1 MRARRTAAATTT
13 RPAREPAPE
22 PVRRPAPAQQCAAL
36 LGAALLGAA
45 LLALAGC
52 SPAGRSDPAGPA
64 GPSGAP
70 SPAVSATGAPSA
82 TGSPATAPPAS
93 GDPAPGETLVRVSR
107 SGGYAGRTHTVVVRG
122 DGSWT
127 RLDGAGAQ
135 EGSGTLAPQ
144 RLAALSAALREADLP
159 RLPRVSKGSGT
170 VYDGFTYAFAHGGV
184 EVAAEQ
190 EAVPPALRKVLDA
203 LPPFTPA

>member
-22 PVRRPAPAQQCAAL
+22 PVRRPAPAPRCAAL

-52 SPAGRSDPAGPA
+52 SPTGRSDPAG
-64 GPSGAP
+64 P

-135 EGSGTLAPQ
+135 DGSGTLAPQ